1 MRTAAFTTSSQE
13 PTRQVASPTSPNRPL
28 RPMRKSS
35 APPLQEERP
44 QNAKWRSH
52 HHKEPTAFWLF
63 RRLVDFENLVGGNVS
78 QYLNDATGPANLYPI
93 DLRSEEHTSELQS
106 PMYL

>member
-78 QYLNDATGPANLYPI
+78 QYLNDATGPANLYQI
-93 DLRSEEHTSELQS
+93 GRASCRERV
-106 PMYL
+106 